1 MRRLFAVL
9 IVVAATLACVAGAL
23 IANGQFLEMKF
34 RQPDFLA
41 R

>member
-1 MRRLFAVL
+1 LLDDKLRE
-9 IVVAATLACVAGAL
+9 VVANVAASDAGAL

-34 RQPDFLA
+34 RQPDFLQ